1 MKRWIVTL
9 VGAASLA
16 LVAAGCSGSSGGSG
30 GDGTSSASGDGAA
43 TTEAVAEFNDA
54 DVAFAQGMIP
64 HHQQAVEMADLAET
78 RAESQEVKAL
88 AAQIRDA
95 QDPEIEQMS
104 AWLEE
109 WGEPVESTDSGMDDG
124 EMGGMTMDGMMTDA
138 QMTDLEGASGA
149 AFDTMFL
156 EMMIDHHGGAIGMA
170 KMEIA
175 DGSNP
180 DAIAL
185 AEAIAS
191 AQEAE
196 IETMQAL
203 LDEK

>member
-1 MKRWIVTL
+1 MSYNFEGIV
-9 VGAASLA
+9 A
-16 LVAAGCSGSSGGSG
+16 LSNCSGSLIKFEGQA
-30 GDGTSSASGDGAA
+30 DNTPAFPNAEVMVPAA
-43 TTEAVAEFNDA
+43 
-54 DVAFAQGMIP
+54 
-64 HHQQAVEMADLAET
+64 
-78 RAESQEVKAL
+78 
-88 AAQIRDA
+88 
-95 QDPEIEQMS
+95 
-104 AWLEE
+104 E
-109 WGEPVESTDSGMDDG
+109 WKYFMDDG